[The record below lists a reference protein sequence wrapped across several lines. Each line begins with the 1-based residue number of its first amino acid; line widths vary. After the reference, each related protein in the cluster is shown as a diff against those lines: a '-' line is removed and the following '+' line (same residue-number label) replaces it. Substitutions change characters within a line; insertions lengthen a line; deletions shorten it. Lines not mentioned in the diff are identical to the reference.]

1 MNSLANFLELLANP
15 GEIWYRFSSWWLRGQ
30 FRERE
35 KRDFFRTMKL
45 MLDGNV
51 QMLTALSEI
60 YRAYS
65 EDGKKR
71 RNIVAIVASDC
82 FMQVKAG
89 HTLGTAM
96 RRWLADD
103 ESSLLEA
110 GTSSGDVAGA
120 FDRLLRIVK
129 AKGQAKK
136 AVASAVTYPLVLL
149 VQCGYILNQVSTTLV
164 PKMLRGKSPDSLEG
178 PALLLK
184 SIADFVTNYG
194 AVSIVVGGIVLLAAF
209 ASLPIMTG
217 TLRFYLDKVPPW
229 SLYRM
234 MYGSTFF
241 LNVGVQMSAGIKL
254 TTILTEAAERANPWL
269 RERLEAALFGV
280 SNGMTLGDALAAAEY
295 DFPDRQAVYFL
306 RAITSQKGAEE
317 NIEKFGEE
325 WLEEGVV
332 KLQRI
337 AKVMLAAGII
347 LNGMLILLVLVGA
360 SSLSD
365 ASISAMTR

>member
-1 MNSLANFLELLANP
+1 MNKLANLLELLANP
-15 GEIWYRFSSWWLRGQ
+15 AEVWYRIGSWWLRGQ

-65 EDGKKR
+65 EDGRKR

-82 FMQVKAG
+82 YVQVKAG
-89 HTLGTAM
+89 QTLGTAM
-96 RRWLADD
+96 RRWLPDD

-110 GTSSGDVAGA
+110 GNSAGDVAA
-120 FDRLLRIVK
+120 SFDRLLRIVK

-136 AVASAVTYPLVLL
+136 AVLSAVTYPLVLL
-149 VQCGYILNQVSTTLV
+149 AQCGYILHQVSTNLV
-164 PKMLRGKSPDSLEG
+164 PKMLRGKSTAMLDG

-184 SIADFVTNYG
+184 GIADYVSSYG
-194 AVSIVVGGIVLLAAF
+194 AFTVVGIAIGLLMAF
-209 ASLPIMTG
+209 ISLPVMTG
-217 TLRFYLDKVPPW
+217 TLRYYLDKVPPW

-241 LNVGVQMSAGIKL
+241 LNIGVQMSAGIKV
-254 TTILTEAAERANPWL
+254 TTILAEAAERANPWL

-280 SNGMTLGDALAAAEY
+280 SNGMTLGDALAASEY

-317 NIEKFGEE
+317 NIERFGEE

-332 KLQRI
+332 KLQRM
-337 AKVMLAAGII
+337 AKVMLGAGIL

-365 ASISAMTR
+365 ASISAVTR